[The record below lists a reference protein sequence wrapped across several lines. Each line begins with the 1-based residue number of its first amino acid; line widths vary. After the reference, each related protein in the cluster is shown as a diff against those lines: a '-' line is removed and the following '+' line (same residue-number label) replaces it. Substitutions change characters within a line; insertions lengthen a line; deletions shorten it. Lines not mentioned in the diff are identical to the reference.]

1 MENSKIDFGQV
12 IARIITL
19 LIVKPF
25 TLPFKIYRNTL
36 ESLSNSADKT
46 SSESALDKE
55 FPLYVWSV
63 GLYDAT
69 IALIYPLGIIAAIL
83 TLLEED
89 VFMGIDGNYYD
100 EYNWEI
106 FFTVLISTYFL
117 PLVFGLLKELLSIT
131 LKMLLYLKIIS
142 KQ

>member
-36 ESLSNSADKT
+36 ESLSNSTDKT

-63 GLYDAT
+63 GLYDAI
-69 IALIYPLGIIAAIL
+69 IALIYPLGFISAVITTYGAK
-83 TLLEED
+83 D
-89 VFMGIDGNYYD
+89 YYTD
-100 EYNWEI
+100 EYDWQVFI
-106 FFTVLISTYFL
+106 YMLISTYFL

>member
-1 MENSKIDFGQV
+1 MENSKIDLGQV
-12 IARIITL
+12 IGRIITL
-19 LIVKPF
+19 LIFKPF
-25 TLPFKIYRNTL
+25 TLPFRIYTNTL
-36 ESLSNSADKT
+36 ESLSNSDDKT

-63 GLYDAT
+63 GLYDAI
-69 IALIYPLGIIAAIL
+69 IALIYPLGAIAAVVYAYDNL
-83 TLLEED
+83 EYMDEFEYFWGTL
-89 VFMGIDGNYYD
+89 FGM
-100 EYNWEI
+100 
-106 FFTVLISTYFL
+106 LISTYFL

>member
-63 GLYDAT
+63 GLYDAI
-69 IALIYPLGIIAAIL
+69 IALIYPLGAIAAVVYAYDNL
-83 TLLEED
+83 EYMDGYGFEYFWETL
-89 VFMGIDGNYYD
+89 FGM
-100 EYNWEI
+100 
-106 FFTVLISTYFL
+106 LISTYFL

>member
-46 SSESALDKE
+46 SSESALDRE

-63 GLYDAT
+63 GLYDAI
-69 IALIYPLGIIAAIL
+69 IALIYPLGFISAVIATYGAKDYY
-83 TLLEED
+83 TGEYD
-89 VFMGIDGNYYD
+89 WQVFITM
-100 EYNWEI
+100 
-106 FFTVLISTYFL
+106 LISTYFL